1 MADKNMFLK
10 NYYFYGKHADM
21 VKALTDKVEEESG
34 AKIFSSA
41 VELFIYSA
49 MVGLFYNHRS
59 KPDSDKNKHTNIL
72 AEQFNGKNREI
83 KIVFKFV
90 TLLGNQ
96 DKYDEITRLNK
107 TFRNPETDENYK
119 AFEEYVLGGLE
130 EIYDK
135 LMIKSNTNY
144 QDYLTSLNK
153 LLNEF
158 NPIETDD
165 TIGPSTEDFF

>member
-1 MADKNMFLK
+1 MVDKNMLLK

-21 VKALTDKVEEESG
+21 VKALTNKVEEESG
-34 AKIFSSA
+34 AKIFSSNL
-41 VELFIYSA
+41 ELFIYSA
-49 MVGLFYNHRS
+49 MVGLFYNHRT
-59 KPDSDKNKHTNIL
+59 KPDSDKSKQTNIL

-119 AFEEYVLGGLE
+119 AFEEYILGGLE

-135 LMIKSNTNY
+135 LMVKSNTYY

-158 NPIETDD
+158 NPIEADD
-165 TIGPSTEDFF
+165 PIGPSTDAFF

>member
-34 AKIFSSA
+34 AKIFSSS

-96 DKYDEITRLNK
+96 DKFDEITRLNK

-165 TIGPSTEDFF
+165 TIGPSTDDFF

>member
-21 VKALTDKVEEESG
+21 VKSLTDKVEEESG
-34 AKIFSSA
+34 AKIFNSA

-59 KPDSDKNKHTNIL
+59 KPDSDRNRHTNIL

-83 KIVFKFV
+83 QIVFKFV

-107 TFRNPETDENYK
+107 TFRNSETDDNYK

-158 NPIETDD
+158 NPTETDD
-165 TIGPSTEDFF
+165 TIGPSTDDFF

>member
-21 VKALTDKVEEESG
+21 VKSLTDKVEEESG
-34 AKIFSSA
+34 AKIFNSA

-59 KPDSDKNKHTNIL
+59 KPDSDRNRHTNIL

-83 KIVFKFV
+83 QIVFKFV

-107 TFRNPETDENYK
+107 TFRNPETDDNYK
-119 AFEEYVLGGLE
+119 TFEEYVLGGLE

-158 NPIETDD
+158 NPTETDD
-165 TIGPSTEDFF
+165 TIGPSTDDFF